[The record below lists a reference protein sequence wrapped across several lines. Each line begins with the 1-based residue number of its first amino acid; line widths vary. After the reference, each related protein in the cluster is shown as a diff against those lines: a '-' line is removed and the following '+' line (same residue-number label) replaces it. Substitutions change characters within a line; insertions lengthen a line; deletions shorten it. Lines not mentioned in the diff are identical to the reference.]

1 MKAKSALQSL
11 RQGIVIC
18 DAKGCV
24 VHVNAAYAEFTGIR
38 PEKIRGKRIRDVRV
52 GSLVPKVLRT
62 GEAIEGVYKSD
73 GERSYFASVYPIY
86 EAGEKKGTVSIVTTL
101 EQSRARKR
109 PGGGTLKERVREFE
123 RQEIRRTLL
132 LYDDNLEGKKQ
143 AAEAWAFRCPR
154 CTARWRANKRAE
166 KANAA
171 GLKEGMLHGQRT
183 EDGIFTLCR
192 GRVRSSNRLIFRFR
206 FALPYGV
213 PMFRLDDR
221 AEI

>member
-24 VHVNAAYAEFTGIR
+24 VYVNAAYAEFTGIR

-73 GERSYFASVYPIY
+73 GERSYFASVYPIH

-143 AAEAWAFRCPR
+143 AAEA
-154 CTARWRANKRAE
+154 
-166 KANAA
+166 
-171 GLKEGMLHGQRT
+171 L
-183 EDGIFTLCR
+183 GISLSTLY
-192 GRVRSSNRLIFRFR
+192 SKMESK
-206 FALPYGV
+206 
-213 PMFRLDDR
+213 
-221 AEI
+221 

>member
-24 VHVNAAYAEFTGIR
+24 VYVNAAYAEFTGIR

-132 LYDDNLEGKKQ
+132 LYNDNLEGKKQ
-143 AAEAWAFRCPR
+143 AAEA
-154 CTARWRANKRAE
+154 
-166 KANAA
+166 
-171 GLKEGMLHGQRT
+171 L
-183 EDGIFTLCR
+183 GISLSTLY
-192 GRVRSSNRLIFRFR
+192 SKMESK
-206 FALPYGV
+206 
-213 PMFRLDDR
+213 
-221 AEI
+221 

>member
-24 VHVNAAYAEFTGIR
+24 VYVNAAYAEFTGIR
-38 PEKIRGKRIRDVRV
+38 PEEIRGKRIRDVRV

-101 EQSRARKR
+101 EQSRARRR

-132 LYDDNLEGKKQ
+132 LYNDNLEGKKQ
-143 AAEAWAFRCPR
+143 AAEALGISLSTLYSKMESKQNVRIDSM
-154 CTARWRANKRAE
+154 
-166 KANAA
+166 
-171 GLKEGMLHGQRT
+171 MLN
-183 EDGIFTLCR
+183 
-192 GRVRSSNRLIFRFR
+192 S
-206 FALPYGV
+206 
-213 PMFRLDDR
+213 
-221 AEI
+221 

>member
-24 VHVNAAYAEFTGIR
+24 VYVNAAYAEFTGIR

-109 PGGGTLKERVREFE
+109 PGGGTLKERARVR
-123 RQEIRRTLL
+123 
-132 LYDDNLEGKKQ
+132 
-143 AAEAWAFRCPR
+143 
-154 CTARWRANKRAE
+154 
-166 KANAA
+166 AA
-171 GLKEGMLHGQRT
+171 GDPADAAALRRQFGGQKAGRRSAGHFAVHAVQQ
-183 EDGIFTLCR
+183 DG
-192 GRVRSSNRLIFRFR
+192 
-206 FALPYGV
+206 
-213 PMFRLDDR
+213 
-221 AEI
+221 E

>member
-24 VHVNAAYAEFTGIR
+24 VYVNAAYAEFTGIR
-38 PEKIRGKRIRDVRV
+38 PEEIRGKRLRDVRV

-101 EQSRARKR
+101 EQSWARKR
-109 PGGGTLKERVREFE
+109 PDGGTLKERVREFE

-143 AAEAWAFRCPR
+143 AAEA
-154 CTARWRANKRAE
+154 
-166 KANAA
+166 
-171 GLKEGMLHGQRT
+171 L
-183 EDGIFTLCR
+183 GISLSTLY
-192 GRVRSSNRLIFRFR
+192 SKMESK
-206 FALPYGV
+206 
-213 PMFRLDDR
+213 
-221 AEI
+221 

>member
-24 VHVNAAYAEFTGIR
+24 VYVNAAYAEFTGIR

-101 EQSRARKR
+101 EQSRARRR

-143 AAEAWAFRCPR
+143 AAEA
-154 CTARWRANKRAE
+154 
-166 KANAA
+166 
-171 GLKEGMLHGQRT
+171 L
-183 EDGIFTLCR
+183 GISLSTLY
-192 GRVRSSNRLIFRFR
+192 SKMESK
-206 FALPYGV
+206 
-213 PMFRLDDR
+213 
-221 AEI
+221 

>member
-24 VHVNAAYAEFTGIR
+24 VYVNAAYAEFTGIH

-101 EQSRARKR
+101 EQSRARRR

-143 AAEAWAFRCPR
+143 AAEA
-154 CTARWRANKRAE
+154 
-166 KANAA
+166 
-171 GLKEGMLHGQRT
+171 L
-183 EDGIFTLCR
+183 GISLSTLY
-192 GRVRSSNRLIFRFR
+192 SKMESK
-206 FALPYGV
+206 
-213 PMFRLDDR
+213 
-221 AEI
+221 

>member
-24 VHVNAAYAEFTGIR
+24 VYVNAAYAEFTGIR

-101 EQSRARKR
+101 AQSRARRR

-143 AAEAWAFRCPR
+143 AAEA
-154 CTARWRANKRAE
+154 
-166 KANAA
+166 
-171 GLKEGMLHGQRT
+171 L
-183 EDGIFTLCR
+183 GISLSTLY
-192 GRVRSSNRLIFRFR
+192 SKMESK
-206 FALPYGV
+206 
-213 PMFRLDDR
+213 
-221 AEI
+221 

>member
-24 VHVNAAYAEFTGIR
+24 VYVNAAYAEFTGIR

-101 EQSRARKR
+101 EQSRARR
-109 PGGGTLKERVREFE
+109 CPDGGTLKERVREFE

-143 AAEAWAFRCPR
+143 ATEA
-154 CTARWRANKRAE
+154 
-166 KANAA
+166 
-171 GLKEGMLHGQRT
+171 L
-183 EDGIFTLCR
+183 GISLSTLY
-192 GRVRSSNRLIFRFR
+192 SKMESK
-206 FALPYGV
+206 
-213 PMFRLDDR
+213 
-221 AEI
+221 

>member
-24 VHVNAAYAEFTGIR
+24 VYVNAAYAEFTGIR
-38 PEKIRGKRIRDVRV
+38 PEEIRGKRIRDVRV

-101 EQSRARKR
+101 EQSWARKR
-109 PGGGTLKERVREFE
+109 PDGGTLKERVREFE

-143 AAEAWAFRCPR
+143 AAEA
-154 CTARWRANKRAE
+154 
-166 KANAA
+166 
-171 GLKEGMLHGQRT
+171 L
-183 EDGIFTLCR
+183 GISLSTLY
-192 GRVRSSNRLIFRFR
+192 SKMESK
-206 FALPYGV
+206 
-213 PMFRLDDR
+213 
-221 AEI
+221 

>member
-24 VHVNAAYAEFTGIR
+24 VYVNAAYAEFTGIR
-38 PEKIRGKRIRDVRV
+38 PEEIRGKRIRDVRV

-143 AAEAWAFRCPR
+143 AAEA
-154 CTARWRANKRAE
+154 
-166 KANAA
+166 
-171 GLKEGMLHGQRT
+171 L
-183 EDGIFTLCR
+183 GISMSTLY
-192 GRVRSSNRLIFRFR
+192 SKMESK
-206 FALPYGV
+206 
-213 PMFRLDDR
+213 
-221 AEI
+221 

>member
-24 VHVNAAYAEFTGIR
+24 VYVNAAYAEFTGIR

-109 PGGGTLKERVREFE
+109 LGGGTLKERVREFE

-143 AAEAWAFRCPR
+143 AAEA
-154 CTARWRANKRAE
+154 
-166 KANAA
+166 
-171 GLKEGMLHGQRT
+171 L
-183 EDGIFTLCR
+183 GISLSTLY
-192 GRVRSSNRLIFRFR
+192 SKMESK
-206 FALPYGV
+206 
-213 PMFRLDDR
+213 
-221 AEI
+221 

>member
-24 VHVNAAYAEFTGIR
+24 VYVNAAYAEFTGIC

-123 RQEIRRTLL
+123 QQEIRRTLL

-143 AAEAWAFRCPR
+143 AAEA
-154 CTARWRANKRAE
+154 
-166 KANAA
+166 
-171 GLKEGMLHGQRT
+171 L
-183 EDGIFTLCR
+183 GISLSTLY
-192 GRVRSSNRLIFRFR
+192 SKMESK
-206 FALPYGV
+206 
-213 PMFRLDDR
+213 
-221 AEI
+221 

>member
-24 VHVNAAYAEFTGIR
+24 VYVNAAYAEFTGIR

-73 GERSYFASVYPIY
+73 GERSYFASVYSIY

-101 EQSRARKR
+101 EQSRARKH

-143 AAEAWAFRCPR
+143 AAEA
-154 CTARWRANKRAE
+154 
-166 KANAA
+166 
-171 GLKEGMLHGQRT
+171 L
-183 EDGIFTLCR
+183 GISLSTLY
-192 GRVRSSNRLIFRFR
+192 SKMESK
-206 FALPYGV
+206 
-213 PMFRLDDR
+213 
-221 AEI
+221 

>member
-24 VHVNAAYAEFTGIR
+24 VYVNAAYAEFTGIR
-38 PEKIRGKRIRDVRV
+38 PEEIRGKRIRDVRV

-73 GERSYFASVYPIY
+73 GERNYFASVYPIY

-143 AAEAWAFRCPR
+143 AAEA
-154 CTARWRANKRAE
+154 
-166 KANAA
+166 
-171 GLKEGMLHGQRT
+171 L
-183 EDGIFTLCR
+183 GISLSTLY
-192 GRVRSSNRLIFRFR
+192 SKIESK
-206 FALPYGV
+206 
-213 PMFRLDDR
+213 
-221 AEI
+221 

>member
-24 VHVNAAYAEFTGIR
+24 VYVNAAYAEFTGIR
-38 PEKIRGKRIRDVRV
+38 PEEIRGKRIRDVRV

-86 EAGEKKGTVSIVTTL
+86 EAGEEKGTVSIVTTL
-101 EQSRARKR
+101 EQSRARRR

-143 AAEAWAFRCPR
+143 AAEA
-154 CTARWRANKRAE
+154 
-166 KANAA
+166 
-171 GLKEGMLHGQRT
+171 L
-183 EDGIFTLCR
+183 GISLSTLY
-192 GRVRSSNRLIFRFR
+192 SKMESK
-206 FALPYGV
+206 
-213 PMFRLDDR
+213 
-221 AEI
+221 

>member
-11 RQGIVIC
+11 RQGMVIC
-18 DAKGCV
+18 DAEGCV
-24 VHVNAAYAEFTGIR
+24 VYVNAAYAEFTGIR

-123 RQEIRRTLL
+123 QQEIRRTLL

-143 AAEAWAFRCPR
+143 VAEA
-154 CTARWRANKRAE
+154 
-166 KANAA
+166 
-171 GLKEGMLHGQRT
+171 L
-183 EDGIFTLCR
+183 GISLSTLY
-192 GRVRSSNRLIFRFR
+192 SKMESK
-206 FALPYGV
+206 
-213 PMFRLDDR
+213 
-221 AEI
+221 

>member
-1 MKAKSALQSL
+1 M
-11 RQGIVIC
+11 IC

-24 VHVNAAYAEFTGIR
+24 VYVNAAYAEFTGIR
-38 PEKIRGKRIRDVRV
+38 PEEIRGKRIRDVRV

-62 GEAIEGVYKSD
+62 GETIEGVYKSD

-101 EQSRARKR
+101 EQSRARRR

-143 AAEAWAFRCPR
+143 AAEA
-154 CTARWRANKRAE
+154 
-166 KANAA
+166 
-171 GLKEGMLHGQRT
+171 L
-183 EDGIFTLCR
+183 GISLSTLY
-192 GRVRSSNRLIFRFR
+192 SKMES
-206 FALPYGV
+206 
-213 PMFRLDDR
+213 
-221 AEI
+221 E

>member
-24 VHVNAAYAEFTGIR
+24 VYVNAAYAEFTGIR
-38 PEKIRGKRIRDVRV
+38 PEKIRGKRIRDVSV

-73 GERSYFASVYPIY
+73 GERSYFASVYPIH

-143 AAEAWAFRCPR
+143 AAEA
-154 CTARWRANKRAE
+154 
-166 KANAA
+166 
-171 GLKEGMLHGQRT
+171 L
-183 EDGIFTLCR
+183 GISLYTLY
-192 GRVRSSNRLIFRFR
+192 SKMESK
-206 FALPYGV
+206 
-213 PMFRLDDR
+213 
-221 AEI
+221 

>member
-24 VHVNAAYAEFTGIR
+24 VYVNAAYAEFTGIR

-101 EQSRARKR
+101 EQSRARKH

-123 RQEIRRTLL
+123 RREIRRTL

-143 AAEAWAFRCPR
+143 AAEA
-154 CTARWRANKRAE
+154 
-166 KANAA
+166 
-171 GLKEGMLHGQRT
+171 L
-183 EDGIFTLCR
+183 GISLSTLY
-192 GRVRSSNRLIFRFR
+192 SKMESK
-206 FALPYGV
+206 
-213 PMFRLDDR
+213 
-221 AEI
+221 

>member
-24 VHVNAAYAEFTGIR
+24 VYVNAAYAEFTGIR

-101 EQSRARKR
+101 EQSRVHRR
-109 PGGGTLKERVREFE
+109 PDGGTLKKRVREFE

-143 AAEAWAFRCPR
+143 AAEA
-154 CTARWRANKRAE
+154 
-166 KANAA
+166 
-171 GLKEGMLHGQRT
+171 L
-183 EDGIFTLCR
+183 GISLSTLY
-192 GRVRSSNRLIFRFR
+192 SKMESK
-206 FALPYGV
+206 
-213 PMFRLDDR
+213 
-221 AEI
+221 

>member
-24 VHVNAAYAEFTGIR
+24 VYVNAAYAEFTGIR

-86 EAGEKKGTVSIVTTL
+86 DAGEKKGTVSIVTTL

-132 LYDDNLEGKKQ
+132 VYDDNLEGKKQ
-143 AAEAWAFRCPR
+143 AAEA
-154 CTARWRANKRAE
+154 
-166 KANAA
+166 
-171 GLKEGMLHGQRT
+171 L
-183 EDGIFTLCR
+183 GISLSTL
-192 GRVRSSNRLIFRFR
+192 
-206 FALPYGV
+206 YGK
-213 PMFRLDDR
+213 M
-221 AEI
+221 ESK

>member
-24 VHVNAAYAEFTGIR
+24 VYVNAAYAEFTGIR

-73 GERSYFASVYPIY
+73 GKRSYFASVYPIY

-143 AAEAWAFRCPR
+143 AAEA
-154 CTARWRANKRAE
+154 
-166 KANAA
+166 
-171 GLKEGMLHGQRT
+171 L
-183 EDGIFTLCR
+183 GISLSTLY
-192 GRVRSSNRLIFRFR
+192 SKMESK
-206 FALPYGV
+206 
-213 PMFRLDDR
+213 
-221 AEI
+221 

>member
-24 VHVNAAYAEFTGIR
+24 VYVNAAYAEFTGIR
-38 PEKIRGKRIRDVRV
+38 PEEIRGKRIRDVRV

-101 EQSRARKR
+101 EQSRARR
-109 PGGGTLKERVREFE
+109 RLGGGTLKERVREFE

-143 AAEAWAFRCPR
+143 AAEA
-154 CTARWRANKRAE
+154 
-166 KANAA
+166 
-171 GLKEGMLHGQRT
+171 L
-183 EDGIFTLCR
+183 GISLSTLY
-192 GRVRSSNRLIFRFR
+192 SKMESK
-206 FALPYGV
+206 
-213 PMFRLDDR
+213 
-221 AEI
+221 

>member
-24 VHVNAAYAEFTGIR
+24 VYVNAAYAEFTGIR
-38 PEKIRGKRIRDVRV
+38 PEEIRGKRIRDVRV

-109 PGGGTLKERVREFE
+109 PGGGMLKERVREFE

-143 AAEAWAFRCPR
+143 AAEA
-154 CTARWRANKRAE
+154 
-166 KANAA
+166 
-171 GLKEGMLHGQRT
+171 L
-183 EDGIFTLCR
+183 GISLSTLY
-192 GRVRSSNRLIFRFR
+192 SKMESK
-206 FALPYGV
+206 
-213 PMFRLDDR
+213 
-221 AEI
+221 

>member
-24 VHVNAAYAEFTGIR
+24 VYVNAAYAEFTGIH

-101 EQSRARKR
+101 EQSRARKC

-143 AAEAWAFRCPR
+143 AAEA
-154 CTARWRANKRAE
+154 
-166 KANAA
+166 
-171 GLKEGMLHGQRT
+171 L
-183 EDGIFTLCR
+183 GISLSTLY
-192 GRVRSSNRLIFRFR
+192 SKMESK
-206 FALPYGV
+206 
-213 PMFRLDDR
+213 
-221 AEI
+221 

>member
-24 VHVNAAYAEFTGIR
+24 VYVNAAYAEFTGIR

-143 AAEAWAFRCPR
+143 AAEA
-154 CTARWRANKRAE
+154 
-166 KANAA
+166 
-171 GLKEGMLHGQRT
+171 L
-183 EDGIFTLCR
+183 GISLSTLY
-192 GRVRSSNRLIFRFR
+192 SKMESK
-206 FALPYGV
+206 
-213 PMFRLDDR
+213 
-221 AEI
+221 

>member
-24 VHVNAAYAEFTGIR
+24 VYVNTAYEEFTGIR

-132 LYDDNLEGKKQ
+132 LYDDNLEDKKQ
-143 AAEAWAFRCPR
+143 AAEA
-154 CTARWRANKRAE
+154 
-166 KANAA
+166 
-171 GLKEGMLHGQRT
+171 L
-183 EDGIFTLCR
+183 GISLSTLY
-192 GRVRSSNRLIFRFR
+192 SKMESK
-206 FALPYGV
+206 
-213 PMFRLDDR
+213 
-221 AEI
+221 

>member
-24 VHVNAAYAEFTGIR
+24 VYVNAAYAEFTGIR

-73 GERSYFASVYPIY
+73 GEWSYFASVYPIY

-109 PGGGTLKERVREFE
+109 PGGGTLKECVREFE

-143 AAEAWAFRCPR
+143 AAEA
-154 CTARWRANKRAE
+154 
-166 KANAA
+166 
-171 GLKEGMLHGQRT
+171 L
-183 EDGIFTLCR
+183 GISLSTLY
-192 GRVRSSNRLIFRFR
+192 SKMESK
-206 FALPYGV
+206 
-213 PMFRLDDR
+213 
-221 AEI
+221 

>member
-11 RQGIVIC
+11 WQGIVIC

-24 VHVNAAYAEFTGIR
+24 VYVNAEYAEFTGIR
-38 PEKIRGKRIRDVRV
+38 PEEIRGKRIRDVRV

-101 EQSRARKR
+101 EQCRARKR

-123 RQEIRRTLL
+123 RQAIRRTLL
-132 LYDDNLEGKKQ
+132 VYDDNLEGKKQ
-143 AAEAWAFRCPR
+143 AAEA
-154 CTARWRANKRAE
+154 
-166 KANAA
+166 
-171 GLKEGMLHGQRT
+171 L
-183 EDGIFTLCR
+183 GISLSTLY
-192 GRVRSSNRLIFRFR
+192 SKMESK
-206 FALPYGV
+206 
-213 PMFRLDDR
+213 
-221 AEI
+221 

>member
-24 VHVNAAYAEFTGIR
+24 VYVNAAYAEFTGIR
-38 PEKIRGKRIRDVRV
+38 PEEIRGKRIRDVRV

-101 EQSRARKR
+101 EQSRARRR
-109 PGGGTLKERVREFE
+109 PDGGTLKERVREFE

-132 LYDDNLEGKKQ
+132 LYDDNLGAKSRPQKR
-143 AAEAWAFRCPR
+143 WAFRCPR

-166 KANAA
+166 KSECSGAERRDAS
-171 GLKEGMLHGQRT
+171 RT
-183 EDGIFTLCR
+183 EN
-192 GRVRSSNRLIFRFR
+192 GRRNFHVMPWTCPILMT
-206 FALPYGV
+206 G
-213 PMFRLDDR
+213 
-221 AEI
+221 

>member
-24 VHVNAAYAEFTGIR
+24 VYVNAAYAEFTGIR

-123 RQEIRRTLL
+123 RQEIRRALL

-143 AAEAWAFRCPR
+143 AAEA
-154 CTARWRANKRAE
+154 
-166 KANAA
+166 
-171 GLKEGMLHGQRT
+171 L
-183 EDGIFTLCR
+183 GISLSTLY
-192 GRVRSSNRLIFRFR
+192 SKMESK
-206 FALPYGV
+206 
-213 PMFRLDDR
+213 
-221 AEI
+221 

>member
-24 VHVNAAYAEFTGIR
+24 VYVNAAYAEFTGIR
-38 PEKIRGKRIRDVRV
+38 PEEIRGKRIRDVRV

-73 GERSYFASVYPIY
+73 GVRSYFASVYPIY

-123 RQEIRRTLL
+123 RQEIRRMLL

-143 AAEAWAFRCPR
+143 AAEA
-154 CTARWRANKRAE
+154 
-166 KANAA
+166 
-171 GLKEGMLHGQRT
+171 L
-183 EDGIFTLCR
+183 GISLSTLY
-192 GRVRSSNRLIFRFR
+192 SKMESK
-206 FALPYGV
+206 
-213 PMFRLDDR
+213 
-221 AEI
+221 

>member
-24 VHVNAAYAEFTGIR
+24 IYVNAAYAEFTGIH
-38 PEKIRGKRIRDVRV
+38 PEKICGKRIRDVRV

-86 EAGEKKGTVSIVTTL
+86 EAGEKKGHGVHRDDAGAEPGTQTPRRRDT
-101 EQSRARKR
+101 QGARARVR
-109 PGGGTLKERVREFE
+109 AAGDPADAAALRRQSGGQKAG
-123 RQEIRRTLL
+123 RRSVGHFAVHAVQQ
-132 LYDDNLEGKKQ
+132 DGEQIKGRK
-143 AAEAWAFRCPR
+143 
-154 CTARWRANKRAE
+154 

-171 GLKEGMLHGQRT
+171 GLKEGMLHG
-183 EDGIFTLCR
+183 
-192 GRVRSSNRLIFRFR
+192 
-206 FALPYGV
+206 
-213 PMFRLDDR
+213 
-221 AEI
+221 

>member
-24 VHVNAAYAEFTGIR
+24 VYVNAAYAEFTGIR
-38 PEKIRGKRIRDVRV
+38 PEEIRGKRIRDVRV

-86 EAGEKKGTVSIVTTL
+86 EAGEEKGTVSIVTTL

-123 RQEIRRTLL
+123 QQEIRRTL

-143 AAEAWAFRCPR
+143 AAEA
-154 CTARWRANKRAE
+154 
-166 KANAA
+166 
-171 GLKEGMLHGQRT
+171 L
-183 EDGIFTLCR
+183 GISLFTLY
-192 GRVRSSNRLIFRFR
+192 SKMESK
-206 FALPYGV
+206 
-213 PMFRLDDR
+213 
-221 AEI
+221 

>member
-24 VHVNAAYAEFTGIR
+24 VYVNTAYAEFTGIR

-52 GSLVPKVLRT
+52 GSLVPKVLCT
-62 GEAIEGVYKSD
+62 GEAIEGVYESD

-101 EQSRARKR
+101 EQSRARRR

-143 AAEAWAFRCPR
+143 AAEA
-154 CTARWRANKRAE
+154 
-166 KANAA
+166 
-171 GLKEGMLHGQRT
+171 L
-183 EDGIFTLCR
+183 GISLSTLY
-192 GRVRSSNRLIFRFR
+192 SKMESK
-206 FALPYGV
+206 
-213 PMFRLDDR
+213 
-221 AEI
+221 

>member
-24 VHVNAAYAEFTGIR
+24 VYVNAAYAEFTGIR

-101 EQSRARKR
+101 EQSLARRR

-143 AAEAWAFRCPR
+143 AAEA
-154 CTARWRANKRAE
+154 
-166 KANAA
+166 
-171 GLKEGMLHGQRT
+171 L
-183 EDGIFTLCR
+183 GISLSTLY
-192 GRVRSSNRLIFRFR
+192 SKMESK
-206 FALPYGV
+206 
-213 PMFRLDDR
+213 
-221 AEI
+221 

>member
-24 VHVNAAYAEFTGIR
+24 VYVNAAYAEFTGIR

-101 EQSRARKR
+101 EQSRARR
-109 PGGGTLKERVREFE
+109 RLGGGTLKERVREFE

-143 AAEAWAFRCPR
+143 AAEA
-154 CTARWRANKRAE
+154 
-166 KANAA
+166 
-171 GLKEGMLHGQRT
+171 L
-183 EDGIFTLCR
+183 GISLSTLY
-192 GRVRSSNRLIFRFR
+192 SKMESK
-206 FALPYGV
+206 
-213 PMFRLDDR
+213 
-221 AEI
+221 

>member
-24 VHVNAAYAEFTGIR
+24 VYVNAAYAEFTGIR

-73 GERSYFASVYPIY
+73 GVRSYFASVYPIY

-143 AAEAWAFRCPR
+143 VAEA
-154 CTARWRANKRAE
+154 
-166 KANAA
+166 
-171 GLKEGMLHGQRT
+171 L
-183 EDGIFTLCR
+183 GISLSTLY
-192 GRVRSSNRLIFRFR
+192 SKMESK
-206 FALPYGV
+206 
-213 PMFRLDDR
+213 
-221 AEI
+221 

>member
-18 DAKGCV
+18 DVKGCV
-24 VHVNAAYAEFTGIR
+24 VYVNAAYAEFTGIR
-38 PEKIRGKRIRDVRV
+38 PEEIRGKRIRDVRV

-101 EQSRARKR
+101 EQSRARRR

-143 AAEAWAFRCPR
+143 AAEA
-154 CTARWRANKRAE
+154 
-166 KANAA
+166 
-171 GLKEGMLHGQRT
+171 L
-183 EDGIFTLCR
+183 GISLSTLY
-192 GRVRSSNRLIFRFR
+192 SKMESK
-206 FALPYGV
+206 
-213 PMFRLDDR
+213 
-221 AEI
+221 